1 MNYNKACELLKINN
15 NLTNYNK
22 KDLKKAY
29 FKQAL
34 LFHPDKHCKNNN
46 ATNNA
51 TNNIPNINNDS
62 NYNNK
67 FKEIKEAYDYLLS
80 YYNYIDET
88 KSQTSTGSKNGFENE
103 NYKESLDFIIRK
115 HIFINN

>member
-34 LFHPDKHCKNNN
+34 LFHPDRHCKNNN
-46 ATNNA
+46 E
-51 TNNIPNINNDS
+51 S

-67 FKEIKEAYDYLLS
+67 FKEIKDAYDYLLS

-88 KSQTSTGSKNGFENE
+88 KSQASTGSKW
-103 NYKESLDFIIRK
+103 I
-115 HIFINN
+115 